1 MLGQGSRLI
10 WHPGWGSLICY
21 LDSTANLE
29 GQCPEEPVAS
39 LPTIL
44 SNPNIPVGRG
54 GTCWDSRSAL
64 LKVPT
69 VAHREW
75 VPALVSR
82 SDMTW
87 HSGQLYLC
95 GNLDS
100 MPAGV
105 LHNTCNCP
113 WALHCSDLGIERDV
127 VLWNEK
133 CQSWE
138 RRIWPNTGS
147 TPQAWICLALL
158 SITAIVCIHGVGG
171 AKMPITSLFKAV
183 QFNSIYIISR

>member
-44 SNPNIPVGRG
+44 SNPTIPVGRG

-113 WALHCSDLGIERDV
+113 WALHCSDLGTERERCGALEWEVPVMGEKDLAKYRIHPSGLDLPGPV
-127 VLWNEK
+127 VDHCHCLHPWCWRSKDAHNK
-133 CQSWE
+133 PLQS
-138 RRIWPNTGS
+138 S
-147 TPQAWICLALL
+147 
-158 SITAIVCIHGVGG
+158 SV
-171 AKMPITSLFKAV
+171 
-183 QFNSIYIISR
+183 